1 MELTQEI
8 VNYTRFL
15 IMTRDRSKTI
25 PRRFLVT
32 TCYKA
37 ICRIP
42 VNSSTS
48 DLMHIFKLIDAKMTI
63 VRIDRRP
70 DVRATT
76 PFQDVY
82 FIEVMRAPPTYSIDL
97 AAWATEV
104 DALALTIKQAGE
116 DVDVIGIW

>member
-1 MELTQEI
+1 
-8 VNYTRFL
+8 
-15 IMTRDRSKTI
+15 
-25 PRRFLVT
+25 
-32 TCYKA
+32 
-37 ICRIP
+37 
-42 VNSSTS
+42 
-48 DLMHIFKLIDAKMTI
+48 MHIFKLIDAKMTI

-104 DALALTIKQAGE
+104 DVLALTIKQAGE